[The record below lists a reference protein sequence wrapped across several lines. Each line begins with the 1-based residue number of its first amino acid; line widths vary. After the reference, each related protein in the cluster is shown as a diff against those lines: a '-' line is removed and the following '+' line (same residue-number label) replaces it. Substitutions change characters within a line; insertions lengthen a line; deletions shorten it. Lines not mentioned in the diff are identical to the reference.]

1 MNEWVCDLLRGNEL
15 HQILFVYFRERPFG
29 CNGGRSFKY
38 ASMTMR
44 SVQDRFWSDGWVRKL
59 NPLDR
64 YLFLYLLTNEHSSWC
79 GVYELEMGVMAFESG
94 LDERELERSML
105 PRLAPKVIYFDGWV
119 YIPNWT
125 RHHASESGNL
135 SPQQK
140 KGVEAAWAK
149 VPERIRL
156 TLKEIEAD
164 GIPYAYPMGGV
175 SASSSALASS
185 FTSGG
190 ASREVLEVPEKEE
203 EEKPKTK
210 PKYPNAKSVFAC
222 FGDYPKHWERNST
235 YLQCAEDSFFVYEES
250 LGEITA
256 AIDFAR
262 KNKSDTFCPK
272 INTPHDLLIKKE
284 KLDDYYDKIHG

>member
-1 MNEWVCDLLRGNEL
+1 MALASRGDFLQEK
-15 HQILFVYFRERPFG
+15 G
-29 CNGGRSFKY
+29 
-38 ASMTMR
+38 MTMR

-79 GVYELEMGVMAFESG
+79 GVYELEIGVMAFESG
-94 LDERELERSML
+94 LDREELLRSML
-105 PRLAPKVIYFDGWV
+105 PRLAPKIIYVDGWV

-125 RHHASESGNL
+125 RHHASESGTL
-135 SPQQK
+135 SPQQQ

-156 TLKEIEAD
+156 TLKEIETD
-164 GIPYAYPMGGV
+164 GIPYAYPIHTV
-175 SASSSALASS
+175 SPSASSFAS
-185 FTSGG
+185 TSISEQS
-190 ASREVLEVPEKEE
+190 SRVVEVTTEKEGDE
-203 EEKPKTK
+203 EGVVKKSP

-235 YLQCAEDSFFVYEES
+235 YLQCAEDAFFAYEES
-250 LGEITA
+250 LGEVTA

-272 INTPHDLLIKKE
+272 INTPYDLLTKKE